1 MEVLK
6 ASSPSWQSLSLSLSL
21 THVYN
26 WDNDGA
32 LTLLSSHR
40 GERMVRRSQER
51 IDSSGLAFKYI
62 WWCKSYIWLSYKLS
76 LYIFSLLLISKIL
89 LYAYC
94 RHRQCHASSLGWKGK
109 KKMVSAHLSGEKS
122 DGRVNLRMCLSW
134 GMHWIRKSSSHAF
147 KSTRFGVNHV
157 IFFYF
162 LHCLSGHS
170 ILTSFA
176 VSTQSRLHL
185 SLSLSPLSLLDRF
198 ISYLFAWS
206 LMSLTPL
213 VSSLSP
219 ITVWFT
225 YANLFLY

>member
-1 MEVLK
+1 MGL
-6 ASSPSWQSLSLSLSL
+6 WRYSLPIEERGWYEGLRKGL
-21 THVYN
+21 T
-26 WDNDGA
+26 A
-32 LTLLSSHR
+32 LVWLLNIFDD
-40 GERMVRRSQER
+40 VRAIYDYLIS
-51 IDSSGLAFKYI
+51 FHYKY
-62 WWCKSYIWLSYKLS
+62 S
-76 LYIFSLLLISKIL
+76 LYC
-89 LYAYC
+89 LYLKFYC
-94 RHRQCHASSLGWKGK
+94 ARTAAIGNAIPAVLVERE